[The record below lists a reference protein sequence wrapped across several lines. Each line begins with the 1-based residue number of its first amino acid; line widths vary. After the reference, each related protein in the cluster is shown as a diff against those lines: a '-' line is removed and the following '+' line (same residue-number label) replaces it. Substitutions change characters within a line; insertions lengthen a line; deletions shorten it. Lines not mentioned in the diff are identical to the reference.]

1 MKKFKFLI
9 IISVLFLSTF
19 YSKAEIIKDIIISGN
34 ERITKDTILVLGKV
48 NIEDDLDSND
58 LNIILKNLY
67 ETNFFK
73 NIDIKLKNGN
83 LLINVTENSII
94 QEVKFNGIKKKE
106 LQEFLYDNLN
116 LKNKNS
122 FVEYLAEKDLE
133 IITNLLQQ
141 FGYYFVNV
149 KSKIIENQN
158 KTIDL
163 VYDVD
168 LGD

>member
-1 MKKFKFLI
+1 MMFLSLLVIYVIFKKMKKFKFLI
-9 IISVLFLSTF
+9 IISFLFLSTF

-73 NIDIKLKNGN
+73 NIDIKIKNGN

-94 QEVKFNGIKKKE
+94 QEVKFNVKKRN
-106 LQEFLYDNLN
+106 QEF
-116 LKNKNS
+116 
-122 FVEYLAEKDLE
+122 V
-133 IITNLLQQ
+133 
-141 FGYYFVNV
+141 G
-149 KSKIIENQN
+149 
-158 KTIDL
+158 
-163 VYDVD
+163 
-168 LGD
+168 